1 MTIRSLLLKTAG
13 VLLALTTAAA
23 AQQYPTKPIRLIIPF
38 PPGGSNDMVGR
49 LIAQQ
54 LTERLGRQIIVDNRS
69 GAGGVIGT
77 ELASQA
83 PKDGYTL
90 LMISIAHAVNPWLYD
105 LKGRYDPMKSF
116 TPVAVARLR
125 PERAGG
131 QSGRPAKNVKELIA
145 LAKKTPG
152 KVGWASA
159 GVGSFQ
165 HLGGALFEMQAGV
178 KFLHVPFKGGGPAM
192 IDVVAG
198 HNPVMFSSLVQTT
211 PQIQPASC
219 ARSASAA
226 KAEPILPDV
235 PTIDE
240 AGVSGYEATNWWGI
254 VAPAG
259 VPQAVV
265 DRLRKEIAAVQTA
278 KPVLEAFAKEGADVL
293 QMSQAEFAAF
303 MASEMA
309 KWEKVVKASGMK
321 PNKRG
326 PKDSGLPA
334 SRQEL

>member
-13 VLLALTTAAA
+13 VLLALTALTPAIPAA
-23 AQQYPTKPIRLIIPF
+23 AQQYPVKPIRMIIPF
-38 PPGGSNDMVGR
+38 PPGGSNDVVGR
-49 LIAQQ
+49 LIAAQ
-54 LTERLGRQIIVDNRS
+54 LSEKLGRQIIVDNRS

-90 LMISIAHAVNPWLYD
+90 AVISIAHAVNPWLYD
-105 LKGRYDPMKSF
+105 LKGRYDPIKSF
-116 TPVAVARLR
+116 TPIAVL
-125 PERAGG
+125 G
-131 QSGRPAKNVKELIA
+131 SGPNVLVVNPNYAAKNVKDLIE
-145 LAKKTPG
+145 LAKKSPG

-165 HLGGALFEMQAGV
+165 HLGGALFEVQTGV

-192 IDVVAG
+192 IDVVGG

-211 PQIQPASC
+211 PQIQSGKLRALGVGGLKPS
-219 ARSASAA
+219 
-226 KAEPILPDV
+226 KILPGV
-235 PTIDE
+235 PTIAE
-240 AGVSGYEATNWWGI
+240 AGVPGYEATNWWGI

-259 VPQAVV
+259 VPQPVV
-265 DRLRKEIAAVQTA
+265 DRLRTAIAEVQA
-278 KPVLEAFAKEGADVL
+278 SPAVLEAFAKEGADVL
-293 QMSQAEFAAF
+293 QMGQAEFAAF

-321 PNKRG
+321 
-326 PKDSGLPA
+326 A
-334 SRQEL
+334 E

>member
-1 MTIRSLLLKTAG
+1 MTFRSLLLKTA
-13 VLLALTTAAA
+13 VALLALTTAAA

-38 PPGGSNDMVGR
+38 PPGGSNDVVGR

-69 GAGGVIGT
+69 GAGGVVGT

-90 LMISIAHAVNPWLYD
+90 LIISIAHAVNPWLYD
-105 LKGRYDPMKSF
+105 LKGRYDPLKSF
-116 TPVAVARLR
+116 TPIAAL
-125 PERAGG
+125 A
-131 QSGRPAKNVKELIA
+131 SGPNVLVVNPNYPAKNVKELIE
-145 LAKKTPG
+145 LAKKSPG

-165 HLGGALFEMQAGV
+165 HLGGALFEVQTGV

-211 PQIQPASC
+211 PQIQSGKLRALGVGGPKPS
-219 ARSASAA
+219 
-226 KAEPILPDV
+226 PILPGI
-235 PTIDE
+235 PTIAD
-240 AGVSGYEATNWWGI
+240 AGVPGYEATNWWGI

-265 DRLRKEIAAVQTA
+265 DRLRKEIAAAQTA
-278 KPVLEAFAKEGADVL
+278 KPVLDAFAKEGADVL

-303 MASEMA
+303 MASEQA

-321 PNKRG
+321 
-326 PKDSGLPA
+326 A
-334 SRQEL
+334 E

>member
-13 VLLALTTAAA
+13 VLLALTTLAPVVPAA

-38 PPGGSNDMVGR
+38 PPGGSNDVVGR
-49 LIAQQ
+49 LIAAQ
-54 LTERLGRQIIVDNRS
+54 LSEKLGRQIIVDNRS

-90 LMISIAHAVNPWLYD
+90 AVISIAHAVNPWLYD
-105 LKGRYDPMKSF
+105 LKGRYDPIKSF
-116 TPVAVARLR
+116 TPIAAL
-125 PERAGG
+125 G
-131 QSGRPAKNVKELIA
+131 SGPNVLVVNPNYAAKNVKDLIE
-145 LAKKTPG
+145 LAKKSPG

-165 HLGGALFEMQAGV
+165 HLGGALFEVQTGV

-192 IDVVAG
+192 IDVVGG

-211 PQIQPASC
+211 PQIQSGKLRALGVGGLKPS
-219 ARSASAA
+219 
-226 KAEPILPDV
+226 KILPGV
-235 PTIDE
+235 PTIAE
-240 AGVSGYEATNWWGI
+240 AGVPGYEATNWWGI

-259 VPQAVV
+259 VPQPVV
-265 DRLRKEIAAVQTA
+265 DRLRKAIAEVQA
-278 KPVLEAFAKEGADVL
+278 SPAVLEAFAKEGADVL
-293 QMSQAEFAAF
+293 QMSQPEFAAF

-321 PNKRG
+321 
-326 PKDSGLPA
+326 A
-334 SRQEL
+334 E

>member
-1 MTIRSLLLKTAG
+1 MTFRSLLVKTAG

-38 PPGGSNDMVGR
+38 PPGGSNDVVGR
-49 LIAQQ
+49 LIAKQ
-54 LTERLGRQIIVDNRS
+54 LEERLGRPIIVDNRS

-90 LMISIAHAVNPWLYD
+90 AIISIAHAVNPWLYD
-105 LKGRYDPMKSF
+105 LKGRYDPLKSF
-116 TPVAVARLR
+116 TPIAAL
-125 PERAGG
+125 A
-131 QSGRPAKNVKELIA
+131 SGPNVLVVNPNYPAKNVKELIE
-145 LAKKTPG
+145 LAKKSPG

-165 HLGGALFEMQAGV
+165 HLGGALFEVQADV

-192 IDVVAG
+192 IDVVGG

-211 PQIQPASC
+211 PQIQSGKLRALGVGGTKPS
-219 ARSASAA
+219 
-226 KAEPILPDV
+226 PILPNV
-235 PTIDE
+235 PTIAE
-240 AGVSGYEATNWWGI
+240 AGVPGYEATNWWGI

-265 DRLRKEIAAVQTA
+265 DRLRKEIAVVQTA

-321 PNKRG
+321 V
-326 PKDSGLPA
+326 
-334 SRQEL
+334 E

>member
-1 MTIRSLLLKTAG
+1 MTFRSLLVKTAG

-38 PPGGSNDMVGR
+38 PPGGSNDVVGR
-49 LIAQQ
+49 LIATQ
-54 LTERLGRQIIVDNRS
+54 LSEKLGRQIIVDNRS
-69 GAGGVIGT
+69 GAGGVVGT

-90 LMISIAHAVNPWLYD
+90 LVISLAHAVNPWLYD
-105 LKGRYDPMKSF
+105 LKGRYDPIKSF
-116 TPVAVARLR
+116 TPVGILA
-125 PERAGG
+125 
-131 QSGRPAKNVKELIA
+131 SGPNVLVVNPNYPAKNVKELIE
-145 LAKKTPG
+145 LAKKSPG
-152 KVGWASA
+152 KVGWSTA
-159 GVGSFQ
+159 GIGSFQ
-165 HLGGALFEMQAGV
+165 HLGGALFEVQAGV

-211 PQIQPASC
+211 PHIQSGKLRALGVGGLKPN
-219 ARSASAA
+219 
-226 KAEPILPDV
+226 KILPGV
-235 PTIDE
+235 PTIAE
-240 AGVSGYEATNWWGI
+240 AGVPGYEATNWWGV

-265 DRLRKEIAAVQTA
+265 DRLRKGIAEVQA
-278 KPVLEAFAKEGADVL
+278 SPLVVEQFAKEGADVV
-293 QMSQAEFAAF
+293 QMSQAEFGAF

-321 PNKRG
+321 V
-326 PKDSGLPA
+326 
-334 SRQEL
+334 E

>member
-1 MTIRSLLLKTAG
+1 MPSSSKR
-13 VLLALTTAAA
+13 
-23 AQQYPTKPIRLIIPF
+23 
-38 PPGGSNDMVGR
+38 GSDG
-49 LIAQQ
+49 
-54 LTERLGRQIIVDNRS
+54 TIIVDNRS

-90 LMISIAHAVNPWLYD
+90 LIISIAHAVNPWLYD
-105 LKGRYDPMKSF
+105 LKGRYDPLKSF
-116 TPVAVARLR
+116 TPIAAL
-125 PERAGG
+125 A
-131 QSGRPAKNVKELIA
+131 SGPNVLVVNPNYPAKNVKELIE
-145 LAKKTPG
+145 LAKKSPG

-165 HLGGALFEMQAGV
+165 HLGGALFEVQTGV

-192 IDVVAG
+192 IDVVGG

-211 PQIQPASC
+211 PQIQSGKLRALGVGGNKPS
-219 ARSASAA
+219 
-226 KAEPILPDV
+226 PILPGV
-235 PTIDE
+235 PTIAE
-240 AGVSGYEATNWWGI
+240 AGVPGYEATNWWGI

-321 PNKRG
+321 
-326 PKDSGLPA
+326 A
-334 SRQEL
+334 E